1 MEAYAVN
8 KEKILLFYRSHFGE
22 INGAL
27 GGLIISVAILLIGFL
42 KTIFIAICVL
52 AGYYIGKK
60 ISDDKEYIKNL
71 LDRILP
77 PGTYR

>member
-1 MEAYAVN
+1 M
-8 KEKILLFYRSHFGE
+8 KIEPLLEFYKSHYGE

-27 GGLIISVAILLIGFL
+27 GGLIFALCTLIAGFFQ
-42 KTIFIAICVL
+42 TMFIALCVL
-52 AGYYIGKK
+52 IGYYIGKK
-60 ISDDKEYIKNL
+60 ISRDKDYLRNL

>member
-1 MEAYAVN
+1 MSW
-8 KEKILLFYRSHFGE
+8 EKFISFYNTHFGE

-27 GGLIISVAILLIGFL
+27 CGLLFAICTLVAGFFQTL
-42 KTIFIAICVL
+42 FIAICVL
-52 AGYYIGKK
+52 IGYYIGKK
-60 ISDDKEYIKNL
+60 ISQDKDYLRNL

>member
-1 MEAYAVN
+1 MN

-27 GGLIISVAILLIGFL
+27 GGLNYFKAHIVNWIL

-77 PGTYR
+77 PGTYRYGKF

>member
-1 MEAYAVN
+1 MSREQL
-8 KEKILLFYRSHFGE
+8 ISFYKAHFGE

-27 GGLIISVAILLIGFL
+27 GGLIFALCTLIAGFFQTL
-42 KTIFIAICVL
+42 FIALCVL
-52 AGYYIGKK
+52 IGYYIGKK
-60 ISDDKEYIKNL
+60 ISHDKDYLRNL

>member
-1 MEAYAVN
+1 MDKKEIIN
-8 KEKILLFYRSHFGE
+8 KIFEFYRSHFGE

-27 GGLIISVAILLIGFL
+27 IGLIIAICVLVVGFFQTL
-42 KTIFIAICVL
+42 FIAICVFL
-52 AGYYIGKK
+52 GYYIGKK
-60 ISDDKEYIKNL
+60 ISKDKNYIRNL

>member
-1 MEAYAVN
+1 MEVCMMN
-8 KEKILLFYRSHFGE
+8 KEKLLEFYRSHYGE

-27 GGLIISVAILLIGFL
+27 IGFIFAVCIL
-42 KTIFIAICVL
+42 VIGFFQTVFIAICVL
-52 AGYYIGKK
+52 IGYYIGKK
-60 ISDDKEYIKNL
+60 ISQDKDYLRNL

>member
-1 MEAYAVN
+1 MEAWAVN
-8 KEKILLFYRSHFGE
+8 KEKILAFYRSHFGE

-27 GGLIISVAILLIGFL
+27 GGLIFSVTVLLVGFL

-60 ISDDKEYIKNL
+60 ISNDKDYIKNL

>member
-1 MEAYAVN
+1 MRIEQLIV
-8 KEKILLFYRSHFGE
+8 FYKSHYGE

-27 GGLIISVAILLIGFL
+27 GGFIFALFTLIAGFFQTL
-42 KTIFIAICVL
+42 FIALCVL
-52 AGYYIGKK
+52 IGYYIGKK
-60 ISDDKEYIKNL
+60 ISHDKDYLRNL